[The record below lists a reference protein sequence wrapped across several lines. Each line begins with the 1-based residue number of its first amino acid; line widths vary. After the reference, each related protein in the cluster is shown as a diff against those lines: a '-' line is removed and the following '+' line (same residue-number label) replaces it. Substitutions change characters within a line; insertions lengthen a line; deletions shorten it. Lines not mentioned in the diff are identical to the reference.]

1 LSDNPLPVPDH
12 ILHAPNE
19 GFFSFVNGDQLFLL
33 GLLGA
38 LLVLFI
44 WERWRYDLVAL
55 SALLLSTLLGFVP
68 SQEAFLGFG
77 HPAVVTVAAVLI
89 ISRGLSNAGLVEI
102 LTRYVKIA
110 TSSSPSLHI
119 AVLSSVGGLISTVM
133 NNVGALALLMPVAIQ
148 SSLQAKRSPAVVLMP
163 LAFGTILGG
172 MVTLIGTPP
181 NIIVAHYR
189 EEIAGQP
196 FRMFDFTPVG
206 GIVALVGIL
215 FVALVGW
222 RLIPFARRSQNAP
235 QDLFHIQEYLTEVE
249 VPENSKTI
257 GKSLSEL
264 ETATEDSDALI
275 IGLVRGEQSIR
286 GAAWREHIQVGD
298 VLVLE
303 AGPQGINKFVSML
316 GLELTGTQPKEEIP
330 VPEQKKSKRQDD
342 DVLMEAVV
350 PPDRSWL
357 VGRLAGSLKL
367 RSRFGINL
375 LGASRQGTPYRGRLK
390 EFRFKAGDVLLL
402 QGEKE
407 RVVEV
412 IGLLGCLPLAERGLQ
427 LGKPGQAWLA
437 GGLFALALISAM
449 AGMASLPISL
459 ICAAL
464 GMVLL
469 SIVSPR
475 DVYQAV
481 DWPIVVLLGAM
492 IPIGRALE
500 RSGATSV
507 LAQFLVTMTEG
518 LSPIMLLGLI
528 MLLTMTLSDVMNN
541 AATAVVMAP
550 LSVAV
555 AHHLH
560 VHTDPFLM
568 AVAIGA
574 SCAFLTPIG
583 HQNNLLVMGPGGYRF
598 GDYWRMGLPLEIIIL
613 LISLPLLVFM
623 WPLTGQG

>member
-1 LSDNPLPVPDH
+1 VNSDHL
-12 ILHAPNE
+12 
-19 GFFSFVNGDQLFLL
+19 FFL
-33 GLLGA
+33 GLMGI
-38 LLVLFI
+38 LLVFFI

-55 SALLLSTLLGFVP
+55 SALLLSTVLGFVP
-68 SQEAFLGFG
+68 SEEAFLGFG

-89 ISRGLSNAGLVEI
+89 ISRGLSNAGAVEI
-102 LTRYVKIA
+102 LTRYVKVA
-110 TSSSPSLHI
+110 TSSSPSLHV
-119 AVLSSVGGLISTVM
+119 AVLSSMGGLISTVM

-148 SSLQAKRSPAVVLMP
+148 SSVEAKRSPAIVLMP

-189 EEIAGQP
+189 AEVAGEP
-196 FRMFDFTPVG
+196 FGMFDFTPVG

-222 RLIPFARRSQNAP
+222 RLIPLARRTQNAP
-235 QDLFHIQEYLTEVE
+235 QDLFSIQEYLTEVE
-249 VPENSKTI
+249 VPENSKAI

-264 ETATEDSDALI
+264 EMATEDSDALI
-275 IGLVRGEQSIR
+275 IGLVRGDQSIR

-303 AGPQGINKFVSML
+303 AGPQGINKFVSTL
-316 GLELTGTQPKEEIP
+316 GLKLTGTQPKEEM
-330 VPEQKKSKRQDD
+330 EDSDKKQSPGKDED
-342 DVLMEAVV
+342 MLLEAVV

-407 RVVEV
+407 RVLEV
-412 IGLLGCLPLAERGLQ
+412 IGQLGCLPLAERGLQ
-427 LGKPGQAWLA
+427 LGKPGQVWLA
-437 GGLFALALISAM
+437 IGLFVMALGS
-449 AGMASLPISL
+449 GMVGLATLPIAL
-459 ICAAL
+459 MCAAL
-464 GMVLL
+464 VMVLL

-481 DWPIVVLLGAM
+481 DWPVLVLLGSM
-492 IPIGRALE
+492 IPIGQALE
-500 RSGATSV
+500 QSGATAV
-507 LAQFLVTMTEG
+507 LAQFMVSLAEG
-518 LSPIMLLGLI
+518 FPPILLLGLI
-528 MLLTMTLSDVMNN
+528 MLLTMTLSAVLNN
-541 AATAVVMAP
+541 AATALVMAP

-555 AHHLH
+555 AQHLG
-560 VHTDPFLM
+560 VNSDPFLM

-598 GDYWRMGLPLEIIIL
+598 GDYWRMGLPLELLIL
-613 LISLPLLVFM
+613 LVSLPLLTFM
-623 WPLTGQG
+623 WPLTGPG

>member
-1 LSDNPLPVPDH
+1 L
-12 ILHAPNE
+12 I
-19 GFFSFVNGDQLFLL
+19 F
-33 GLLGA
+33 
-38 LLVLFI
+38 FI

-55 SALLLSTLLGFVP
+55 SALLLVTLLGFVP
-68 SQEAFLGFG
+68 SEEAFLGFG

-89 ISRGLSNAGLVEI
+89 ISRGLSNAGAVDI
-102 LTRYVKIA
+102 LTRYVKFA
-110 TSSSPSLHI
+110 TTSSSPSLHV
-119 AVLSSVGGLISTVM
+119 AVLSSVGGIISTVM

-148 SSLQAKRSPAVVLMP
+148 SSVEAKRSPAVVLMP

-181 NIIVAHYR
+181 NIIIALYR
-189 EEIAGQP
+189 AEISGSP

-215 FVALVGW
+215 FVALAGW
-222 RLIPFARRSQNAP
+222 RLIPLARRSQNAP

-249 VPENSKTI
+249 VPDHSKAI

-264 ETATEDSDALI
+264 ETATEDSDVLI
-275 IGLVRGEQSIR
+275 IGLVRGDQSIR

-303 AGPQGINKFVSML
+303 AGPQGINKFVSTL
-316 GLELTGTQPKEEIP
+316 GLELTGTQPKEETP
-330 VPEQKKSKRQDD
+330 DPGKKQSKGKDE
-342 DVLMEAVV
+342 DVLLEAVV

-407 RVVEV
+407 RVLEV

-437 GGLFALALISAM
+437 GGLFALALGSGM
-449 AGMASLPISL
+449 AGMASLPITL
-459 ICAAL
+459 MCAAL
-464 GMVLL
+464 GMVFLG
-469 SIVSPR
+469 IVSPR
-475 DVYQAV
+475 DVYHAV
-481 DWPIVVLLGAM
+481 EWPILVLLGAM
-492 IPIGRALE
+492 IPVGRALE
-500 RSGATSV
+500 QSGAIAV
-507 LAQFLVTMTEG
+507 LAQFLVNMTEG
-518 LSPIMLLGLI
+518 LPPIMLLGFI
-528 MLLTMTLSDVMNN
+528 MLLTMTLSAVLNN
-541 AATAVVMAP
+541 AATALVMAP
-550 LSVAV
+550 LSVAI
-555 AHHLH
+555 AQHLD
-560 VHTDPFLM
+560 VNTDPFLM

-598 GDYWRMGLPLEIIIL
+598 GDYWRLGLPLELIIL
-613 LISLPLLVFM
+613 LVSLPLLVFM
-623 WPLTGQG
+623 WPLTGPG

>member
-1 LSDNPLPVPDH
+1 M
-12 ILHAPNE
+12 
-19 GFFSFVNGDQLFLL
+19 
-33 GLLGA
+33 
-38 LLVLFI
+38 LFI

-55 SALLLSTLLGFVP
+55 SALLLSTVLGFVP
-68 SQEAFLGFG
+68 SEEAFLGFG

-89 ISRGLSNAGLVEI
+89 ISRGLSNAGVVEM
-102 LTRYVKIA
+102 LTRYVKGA
-110 TSSSPSLHI
+110 TSFSPSLHV
-119 AVLSSVGGLISTVM
+119 AVLSSLGGLISTVM

-148 SSLQAKRSPAVVLMP
+148 SSLEAKRSPAVVLMP

-189 EEIAGQP
+189 AEVAGEP
-196 FRMFDFTPVG
+196 FGMFDFTPVG
-206 GIVALVGIL
+206 GIMALVGIL

-222 RLIPFARRSQNAP
+222 RLIPIARRSQNAP
-235 QDLFHIQEYLTEVE
+235 QDLFSIQEYLTEVE
-249 VPENSKTI
+249 VPENSKAI

-264 ETATEDSDALI
+264 ELATEDSDALI
-275 IGLVRGEQSIR
+275 IGLVRGDQSIR

-303 AGPQGINKFVSML
+303 AGPQGINKFVSTL
-316 GLELTGTQPKEEIP
+316 GLKLTGTQPKEEGQ
-330 VPEQKKSKRQDD
+330 ESEKKPSAGKGGDM
-342 DVLMEAVV
+342 LLEAVV

-357 VGRLAGSLKL
+357 VGRMAGSLKL

-375 LGASRQGTPYRGRLK
+375 LGASRQGTPYRGRLR

-402 QGEKE
+402 QGEKD
-407 RVVEV
+407 RVLEV
-412 IGLLGCLPLAERGLQ
+412 IGLLGCLPLAERGIQ
-427 LGKPGQAWLA
+427 LVKPGQAWLA
-437 GGLFALALISAM
+437 GGIFALALGSAM
-449 AGMASLPISL
+449 SGLASLPIAL

-464 GMVLL
+464 GMVLF
-469 SIVSPR
+469 SIVPPR

-481 DWPIVVLLGAM
+481 DWPVLVLLGAM
-492 IPIGRALE
+492 IPIGQALE
-500 RSGATSV
+500 RSGATTV
-507 LAQFLVTMTEG
+507 LAQFLVGMMEEFPPV
-518 LSPIMLLGLI
+518 LLLGLI
-528 MLLTMTLSDVMNN
+528 MVMTMTLSDVMNN

-555 AHHLH
+555 ALNLG
-560 VHTDPFLM
+560 VSTDPFLM

-598 GDYWRMGLPLEIIIL
+598 GDYWRMGLPLEVLIL
-613 LISLPLLVFM
+613 VVSLPLLVFM
-623 WPLTGQG
+623 WPLTGHG

>member
-1 LSDNPLPVPDH
+1 MNSDHL
-12 ILHAPNE
+12 
-19 GFFSFVNGDQLFLL
+19 FFL
-33 GLLGA
+33 GLMGI
-38 LLVLFI
+38 LLVFFI

-55 SALLLSTLLGFVP
+55 SALLLSTVLGFVP
-68 SQEAFLGFG
+68 SEEAFLGFG

-89 ISRGLSNAGLVEI
+89 ISRGLSNAGVVEI
-102 LTRYVKIA
+102 LTRYVKGA
-110 TSSSPSLHI
+110 TSFSPSLHV
-119 AVLSSVGGLISTVM
+119 AVLSSLGGLISTVM

-148 SSLQAKRSPAVVLMP
+148 SSVEAKRSPAVVLMP

-189 EEIAGQP
+189 AEVAGEP
-196 FRMFDFTPVG
+196 FGMFDFTPVG
-206 GIVALVGIL
+206 GVMALVGIL

-222 RLIPFARRSQNAP
+222 RLIPIARRSQNAP
-235 QDLFHIQEYLTEVE
+235 QDLFSIQEYLTEVE
-249 VPENSKTI
+249 VPENSKAI

-264 ETATEDSDALI
+264 ELATEDSDALI
-275 IGLVRGEQSIR
+275 IGLVRGDQSIR
-286 GAAWREHIQVGD
+286 GAAWREHIQAGD

-303 AGPQGINKFVSML
+303 AGPQGINKFVSTL
-316 GLELTGTQPKEEIP
+316 GLKLTGTQPKEE
-330 VPEQKKSKRQDD
+330 VQESEKKPSAGKEGDM
-342 DVLMEAVV
+342 LLEAVI

-357 VGRLAGSLKL
+357 VGRMAGSLKL

-375 LGASRQGTPYRGRLK
+375 LGASRQGTPYRGRLR

-407 RVVEV
+407 RVLEV
-412 IGLLGCLPLAERGLQ
+412 IGQLGCLPLAERGLQ

-437 GGLFALALISAM
+437 VGLFAIALGSGM
-449 AGMASLPISL
+449 AGLATLPIAL

-464 GMVLL
+464 VMVLL

-481 DWPIVVLLGAM
+481 DWPVLVLLGSM
-492 IPIGRALE
+492 IPIGQALE
-500 RSGATSV
+500 HSGAIAV
-507 LAQFLVTMTEG
+507 LAQVMVNWAEG
-518 LSPIMLLGLI
+518 FPAILLLGLI
-528 MLLTMTLSDVMNN
+528 MLLTMTLSAVLNN
-541 AATAVVMAP
+541 AATALVMAP

-555 AHHLH
+555 AQNL
-560 VHTDPFLM
+560 VVNADPFLM

-574 SCAFLTPIG
+574 SCSFLTPIG

-598 GDYWRMGLPLEIIIL
+598 GDYWRMGLPLEL
-613 LISLPLLVFM
+613 LILVVSLPLLVFM

>member
-1 LSDNPLPVPDH
+1 MLPRERFIFVVNSDHL
-12 ILHAPNE
+12 
-19 GFFSFVNGDQLFLL
+19 FFI
-33 GLLGA
+33 GLLVV
-38 LLVLFI
+38 LLTLFI

-55 SALLLSTLLGFVP
+55 GALLLSTLLGFVP
-68 SQEAFLGFG
+68 PEQTFLGFG

-89 ISRGLSNAGLVEI
+89 ISRGLNNTGAVGF
-102 LTRYVKIA
+102 LTRSVKSA
-110 TSSSPSLHI
+110 TSFSPSIHV

-133 NNVGALALLMPVAIQ
+133 NNVGALALLMPVAIHT
-148 SSLQAKRSPAVVLMP
+148 SVVAKRSPAVVLMP

-189 EEIAGQP
+189 EEIVGAP

-206 GIVALVGIL
+206 GVLALVGII

-222 RLIPFARRSQNAP
+222 RLIPLARRSQNAP

-249 VPENSKTI
+249 VPEDSKAI

-264 ETATEDSDALI
+264 ESATDDSDALI
-275 IGLVRGEQSIR
+275 IGLVRGDQSIR
-286 GAAWREHIQVGD
+286 GAAWRERIQAGD
-298 VLVLE
+298 ILVLE
-303 AGPQGINKFVSML
+303 AGPKGINAFVSTL
-316 GLELTGTQPKEEIP
+316 GLELVGSQAKEEGP
-330 VPEQKKSKRQDD
+330 APEQQQSARKDE
-342 DVLMEAVV
+342 DVLLEAVV

-407 RVVEV
+407 RVLEV

-437 GGLFALALISAM
+437 GGLFVAALGSAM
-449 AGMASLPISL
+449 AGMVSLPIAL

-469 SIVSPR
+469 SMVPPR
-475 DVYQAV
+475 EVYQAI
-481 DWPIVVLLGAM
+481 DWPVLILLGAM

-500 RSGATSV
+500 QSGATAV
-507 LAQFLVTMTEG
+507 LAQYLVKLTEG
-518 LSPIMLLGLI
+518 LPPILLLGLI
-528 MLLTMTLSDVMNN
+528 LLLTMTLSDVMNN

-555 AHHLH
+555 AQQLH
-560 VHTDPFLM
+560 VNPDPFLM
-568 AVAIGA
+568 AVAVGA

-598 GDYWRMGLPLEIIIL
+598 GDYWRMGLPLELLIL
-613 LISLPLLVFM
+613 LISLPLLVSI
-623 WPLTGQG
+623 WPLTGSG